1 MLDVA
6 SQLHRI
12 AYLPILRLYKAYSCY
27 QNGKISYKKIT
38 KKLADAIS
46 IPRYTGY
53 YKEVIKVRFIFLES
67 LKVFRK
73 SKSFE
78 KV

>member
-1 MLDVA
+1 MLSNTWMLDVA

-27 QNGKISYKKIT
+27 QNGKIKYKKIT

-46 IPRYTGY
+46 IPRYTMY
-53 YKEVIKVRFIFLES
+53 YKEVI
-67 LKVFRK
+67 
-73 SKSFE
+73 
-78 KV
+78 